1 MSLLHFYRIPA
12 LSESKK
18 NELLSTI
25 RQKVSSEIKDIQTE
39 YCFNIETTQSLT
51 SEELKVLRW
60 LLSETFEPENFSDK
74 SFLTHCASLVF
85 KSPHPPF
92 DKGGQGGIL
101 FEVGPRM
108 NFTTAWST
116 NAVSVCHACG
126 LNKIMRI
133 ERSRRYK
140 LVFEKR
146 VPGFE
151 DSGVQA
157 KKSPS
162 LESLTTRPLEP
173 FVNKI

>member
-74 SFLTHCASLVF
+74 SFLTHYASLIT
-85 KSPHPPF
+85 HHC
-92 DKGGQGGIL
+92 L
-101 FEVGPRM
+101 LEVGPRM

-140 LVFEKR
+140 LIR
-146 VPGFE
+146 TQNLPTG
-151 DSGVQA
+151 QA
-157 KKSPS
+157 GT
-162 LESLTTRPLEP
+162 EHR
-173 FVNKI
+173 